1 MSEQANVIGINFG
14 TSYSSISYMSKDGR
28 TDCIA
33 NEDGDRQIASVLAFS
48 GEEESVGSQ
57 AQAQIPRNPN
67 STVAHFRAQLGKSF
81 GSAEELT
88 GAACPIVDKDG
99 KVGYNVSLG
108 EDKTQIFTAQEITA
122 KYLRH
127 LRESAEAFLGNP
139 ITGAIVS
146 VPSYFTEEQR
156 EELKQ
161 AAADAGV
168 KVIQMIHESAAAALA
183 YGIGHNSSS
192 KDPQDKTVVVCDM
205 GAHSFDVTVLNVR
218 SGVYSILATAHDT
231 KLGGASFD
239 ENLLKHFAAEFKK
252 KTKIDISDNK
262 KALAKLRAACEVT
275 KKSLSSANSAPCF
288 VESLADGL
296 DFHTTINRLRFEMLS
311 KVVFADSL
319 KVIEEV
325 LKKSDLDASEVDEV
339 IMVGGSARI
348 PKLASKFR
356 EAFTNEKTQIRSE
369 VEPDEVVATGCAI
382 QGSLIAEFD
391 QETIESCV
399 HPVVTLTPHTTK
411 HIGTLNA
418 KGEFI
423 TIVPRYTSLP
433 TRRIFEFG
441 NAQQGQTQAY
451 FALYEGDHEIV
462 TEEIAAPPR
471 EAVEGDEDE
480 EAYEDEPEIIKKVVI
495 KPSTQLLEAVL
506 ALENGMELGVSK
518 IEATLT
524 IESNHKINLVLREKK
539 GSAVVKVQQ

>member
-81 GSAEELT
+81 GGADELT

-99 KVGYNVSLG
+99 KVGYNVALG
-108 EDKTQIFTAQEITA
+108 DEKTQTFTAKEITA

-146 VPSYFTEEQR
+146 VPSYFTDEQR
-156 EELKQ
+156 DELKE

-183 YGIGHNSSS
+183 YGIGHNSST

-218 SGVYSILATAHDT
+218 TGVYSILATAHDT

-239 ENLLKHFAAEFKK
+239 ENLLNHFAAEFKK
-252 KTKIDISDNK
+252 KNKIDISGNK

-296 DFHTTINRLRFEMLS
+296 DFHTNINRLRFEMLS
-311 KVVFADSL
+311 KVVFNDAL

-356 EAFTNEKTQIRSE
+356 EAFTNENTKIRSE
-369 VEPDEVVATGCAI
+369 LEPDEVVATGCAI

-418 KGEFI
+418 NGEFI

-471 EAVEGDEDE
+471 EAADDDE
-480 EAYEDEPEIIKKVVI
+480 EAYEDEPEIVKKVVI
-495 KPSTQLLEAVL
+495 KPSTKLLEAVL
-506 ALENGMELGVSK
+506 ALENGMEKGVSK

-524 IESNHKINLVLREKK
+524 IENNNKINLVLREKK

>member
-81 GSAEELT
+81 GGADELT

-99 KVGYNVSLG
+99 KVGYNVALG
-108 EDKTQIFTAQEITA
+108 DEKTQTFTAKEITA

-146 VPSYFTEEQR
+146 VPSYFTDEQR
-156 EELKQ
+156 DELKE

-183 YGIGHNSSS
+183 YGIGHNSST

-218 SGVYSILATAHDT
+218 TGVYSILATAHDT

-239 ENLLKHFAAEFKK
+239 ENLLNHFAAEFKK
-252 KTKIDISDNK
+252 KNKIDITGNK
-262 KALAKLRAACEVT
+262 KALAKLRSACEVT

-296 DFHTTINRLRFEMLS
+296 DFHTNINRLRFEMLS
-311 KVVFADSL
+311 KVVFNDSL

-356 EAFTNEKTQIRSE
+356 EAFTNENTKIRSE
-369 VEPDEVVATGCAI
+369 LEPDEVVATGCAI

-418 KGEFI
+418 NGEFI

-471 EAVEGDEDE
+471 EAADDDE
-480 EAYEDEPEIIKKVVI
+480 EAYEDEPEIVKKVVI
-495 KPSTQLLEAVL
+495 KPSTKLLEAVL
-506 ALENGMELGVSK
+506 ALENGMEKGVSK

-524 IESNHKINLVLREKK
+524 IENNNKINLVLREKK

>member
-1 MSEQANVIGINFG
+1 M
-14 TSYSSISYMSKDGR
+14 
-28 TDCIA
+28 
-33 NEDGDRQIASVLAFS
+33 
-48 GEEESVGSQ
+48 
-57 AQAQIPRNPN
+57 
-67 STVAHFRAQLGKSF
+67 
-81 GSAEELT
+81 T
-88 GAACPIVDKDG
+88 GAAAAIVDKDG
-99 KVGYNVSLG
+99 KVGYTVSLG
-108 EDKTQIFTAQEITA
+108 EDKNQTFTAKEISA
-122 KYLRH
+122 KYLKH

-139 ITGAIVS
+139 ITGAILS

-161 AAADAGV
+161 AAADAGI
-168 KVIQMIHESAAAALA
+168 KVIQLIHESAAAALA

-218 SGVYSILATAHDT
+218 SGIYSILATAHDT

-239 ENLLKHFAAEFKK
+239 ENLLNHFTAEFKK
-252 KTKIDISDNK
+252 KNKIDISDNK

-311 KVVFADSL
+311 KNVFSSAL

-325 LKKSDLDASEVDEV
+325 LNKSDLDASEVDEV
-339 IMVGGSARI
+339 IMVGGSSRI
-348 PKLASKFR
+348 PKLSSKFR
-356 EAFTNEKTQIRSE
+356 EAFSHDNTKIRSE
-369 VEPDEVVATGCAI
+369 LEPDEVVATGCAI
-382 QGSLIAEFD
+382 QGSLVAEFD
-391 QETIESCV
+391 QETIESSV

-441 NAQQGQTQAY
+441 NAQQGQAQAY

-462 TEEIAAPPR
+462 TEEIAPAPR
-471 EAVEGDEDE
+471 EPIEGE
-480 EAYEDEPEIIKKVVI
+480 EGEEPYEDEPEIVKKVVI
-495 KPSTQLLEAVL
+495 KPSNKLLEAVL
-506 ALENGMELGVSK
+506 PLENGMELGVAK

-524 IESNHKINLVLREKK
+524 IESDSKVNLVLREKK

>member
-14 TSYSSISYMSKDGR
+14 TSYSSIAYMSKDGR

-33 NEDGDRQIASVLAFS
+33 NEDGDRQIASVLAFT
-48 GEEESVGSQ
+48 GQEESVGSQ

-67 STVAHFRAQLGKSF
+67 STVAHFRAQLGKQF
-81 GSAEELT
+81 TEAEELT
-88 GAACPIVDKDG
+88 GSAASIVEKDS
-99 KVGYNVSLG
+99 KVGYNVTLEEG
-108 EDKTQIFTAQEITA
+108 NTQLFSAKEIST

-127 LRESAEAFLGNP
+127 LRESAEAFLGSP
-139 ITGAIVS
+139 ITGAVLS

-161 AAADAGV
+161 AAADAGI
-168 KVIQMIHESAAAALA
+168 KVIQMIHESAAAALS

-218 SGVYSILATAHDT
+218 SGIYNILATAHDT

-239 ENLLKHFAAEFKK
+239 ENLLKHFVGEFKK
-252 KTKIDISDNK
+252 KNKIDVSDNR

-288 VESLADGL
+288 VESLADGF
-296 DFHTTINRLRFEMLS
+296 DFHATINRLRFEMLS
-311 KVVFADSL
+311 KTVFNDAL

-325 LKKSDLDASEVDEV
+325 LTKSDLDASEVDEV
-339 IMVGGSARI
+339 IMVGGSSRI

-356 EAFTNEKTQIRSE
+356 EIFTNDNTKIRSE
-369 VEPDEVVATGCAI
+369 LEPDEVVATGCAV
-382 QGSLIAEFD
+382 QGSLIADFD
-391 QETIESCV
+391 DETIQSNT

-411 HIGTLNA
+411 HIGTLNH

-441 NAQQGQTQAY
+441 NAQQGQTHAY

-462 TEEIAAPPR
+462 TEEIPAPPR
-471 EAVEGDEDE
+471 EPIEGDEDE
-480 EAYEDEPEIIKKVVI
+480 EPYEDEPEIIKKVVI
-495 KPSTQLLEAVL
+495 KPASKLLEAVL
-506 ALENGMELGVSK
+506 PLENGLEQGVAK
-518 IEATLT
+518 IEVT
-524 IESNHKINLVLREKK
+524 ITVESDNKINLVLREKK
-539 GSAVVKVQQ
+539 GNGVVKVQQ